1 MATWRKTLSSNQYY
15 EVILNVN
22 QSSQNIANNTSSISW
37 SLQVRKSFGSG
48 FWGADS
54 TASTWAV
61 SIDGTNVSSSSDSY
75 DFRGGAP
82 LTKTI
87 ASGTRTITHAGDG
100 SKSIA
105 VSGYW
110 KDNVN
115 GLGSATA
122 SSTMALTTI
131 PRASTLSAFS
141 FASHLK
147 NGTKNT
153 INYTV
158 SRKSGNFRHQIQLR
172 DGSTTVFTWDNVSSD
187 GASTQPLTA
196 AEVNTLLTRMPTST
210 TKTFTLRIATRSG
223 VNGGWVGSAV
233 TRTATGTVHADV
245 KPVLS
250 SMTFG
255 IDGSRIDKT
264 INKYVQG
271 YTKVKAS
278 VVRTAGYASSI
289 KQTTM
294 TVQRTDELDTQV
306 ISGTSGT
313 TANPLSRSGSYRV
326 VYKATD
332 ERGRSTSSTSAT
344 FAVQVYSPPTISS
357 FTLTRDTGEKAT
369 EVTVVASGT
378 FSSIGGSNTATLN
391 IQRRSGTT
399 WSNVGNNNTSTNG
412 SITRTALSTGNL
424 IASSYEFKAR
434 ITDLF
439 GGVAEAIDTV
449 STQQVVMDVYRNQG
463 VAFGKMY
470 EPGKAGPLQV
480 GQGISVF
487 DGGIHV
493 KGPTYMA
500 GGIQPVYLGANT
512 DLNNIQDPGFYYCPL
527 DAEARTMKNIPI
539 ANAFSLLVERH
550 AGAKQ
555 TFTIYRAADATAY
568 VRNFYGGTWGA
579 WYVAYA
585 PVSGTSPTLLNGWK
599 NYSDGYSWAH
609 AYRYHNGLILLRGM
623 IHGGASTH
631 GNILQLPENMRP
643 VNREIFHCQSN
654 YGVRRVDMQTNGFL
668 LMTPHGKD
676 DWLSISGITF
686 MSSQ

>member
-1 MATWRKTLSSNQYY
+1 MATYRKTLSSNQYY
-15 EVILNVN
+15 EVILNVT

-37 SLQVRKSFGSG
+37 NLQVRKSFGSG
-48 FWGADS
+48 FWGLDN

-61 SIDGTNVSSSSDSY
+61 SIDGTNVSSSSGPY

-110 KDNVN
+110 KDNAN
-115 GLGSATA
+115 SLGNATA
-122 SSTMALTTI
+122 SGTMALSTI

-147 NGTKNT
+147 NGVANT

-158 SRKSGNFRHQIQLR
+158 SRKSSSFRHQIQLR
-172 DGSTTVFTWDNVSSD
+172 DGSTTVLSWDNVSSD
-187 GASTQPLTA
+187 GASTQTLTA

-223 VNGGWVGSAV
+223 VNGGWIGSAV

-245 KPVLS
+245 KPALS

-255 IDGSRIDKT
+255 ISGSGPDKT
-264 INKYVQG
+264 ANKYVQG
-271 YTKVKAS
+271 YTKVTAS

-313 TANPLSRSGSYRV
+313 TAKPLSRSGSYRV

-344 FAVQVYSPPTISS
+344 FAVQVYSPPSITS
-357 FTLTRDTGEKAT
+357 FTLTRGATTPT
-369 EVTVVASGT
+369 EVTVVANGT
-378 FSSIGGSNTATLN
+378 FSSVGGSNTATLN

-399 WSNVGNNNTSTNG
+399 WSNVGTNNTSTNG
-412 SITRTALSTGNL
+412 SISRTAVSTGNL
-424 IASSYEFKAR
+424 ITSSYEFKVR
-434 ITDLF
+434 LTDLF
-439 GGVAEAIDTV
+439 GGVSEAIDTI
-449 STQQVVMDVYRNQG
+449 STQQVVMDIYRNQG
-463 VAFGKMY
+463 VALGKMY
-470 EPGKAGPLQV
+470 ETGTGGPLQV
-480 GQGISVF
+480 GSGTSVF

-493 KGPTYMA
+493 RGPLYMG
-500 GGIQPVYLGANT
+500 GGIQSVYLGENT
-512 DLNNIQDPGFYYCPL
+512 NLNNIIDPGLYYCP
-527 DAEARTMKNIPI
+527 ANAVVNTMTNVPRTM
-539 ANAFSLLVERH
+539 AFSLLVEKH
-550 AGAKQ
+550 AGVKQ
-555 TFTIYRAADATAY
+555 TFTNYEPTNSITY
-568 VRNFYGGTWGA
+568 VRNFYNGSWGGWH
-579 WYVAYA
+579 VSHA
-585 PVSGTSPTLLNGWK
+585 PVIGHNPTLINGWK
-599 NYSDGYSWAH
+599 NYSDGYSWAY
-609 AYRYHNGLILLRGM
+609 AYKFHNGLVLLRGM
-623 IHGGASTH
+623 LDTSSSTH

-643 VNREIFHCQSN
+643 VNREILRAQT
-654 YGVRRVDMQTNGFL
+654 GVGGRRVDIQTNGYL
-668 LMTPHGKD
+668 LMTPHAKD
-676 DWLSISGITF
+676 GWLSISNLAF
-686 MSSQ
+686 MSV